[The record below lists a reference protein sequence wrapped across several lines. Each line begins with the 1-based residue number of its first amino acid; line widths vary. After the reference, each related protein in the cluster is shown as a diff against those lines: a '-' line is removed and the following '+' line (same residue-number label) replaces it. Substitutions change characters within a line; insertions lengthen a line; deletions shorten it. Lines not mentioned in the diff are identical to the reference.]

1 MIFVAGTMTLDAGDI
16 ASFQRDVRAMIDR
29 VRAENGCGHYSLL
42 VEDAEAGIVNVL
54 EQWTDDAAL
63 AVHLKQPWIVEFL
76 ARHGPHLRASTVRVF
91 DIAGSRP
98 LPGAS

>member
-16 ASFQRDVRAMIDR
+16 PGFQRDVRAMIDK
-29 VRAENGCGHYSLL
+29 VRAEAGCGHYSLL
-42 VEDAEAGIVNVL
+42 VEDADAGIVNVL

-63 AVHLKQPWIVEFL
+63 IAHLQQPWILEFL
-76 ARHGPHLRASTVRVF
+76 GRHGPHLRASTVRVF

-98 LPGAS
+98 LPGVS